1 MAVPLYD
8 TDLADI
14 TLAESTSDGGT
25 WTAIGGGNITLGA
38 GPDFAMQ
45 GTNCVDARISNTD
58 KGPGVPAGTQTLGA
72 SDHVFTWVFMATPGL
87 TATLQNGGVT
97 VAIGNSVSALVK
109 YHVEGNDTFG
119 AAGRVARCYPIRPVN
134 SANTSAPNYRTLL
147 GSPSGVTSFFGATAN
162 ISGTVRGSNLGV
174 DAIRR
179 GTGVYITAGD
189 SGTPATFSGA
199 ATENDLIANRWGV
212 ISSIAGSS
220 YELQGRFVVGQNTAG
235 TPTAAYFVDSNK
247 NVLLTDTPHAQS
259 DFTQIIIDH
268 ASTTFNLTNI
278 NIEAGGTTNPGKL
291 VFNNASTTSALDNC
305 GFVKLGETVL
315 RAGVTATNSA
325 WRQCGRIT
333 LNGATISGSAIRN
346 STATTA
352 LLVGSSVSTLSNTSF
367 VSAGT
372 GHAIEIT
379 GGTEHTLNG
388 LTFTGYDAGSTGSP
402 VTTTNTGKEMI
413 FVNIGSGTTVT
424 LNADVALSVRSAGAT
439 VNVVA
444 GQKTLSV
451 TNVVSGS
458 DIVILSAGTTTVLA
472 SNDGATNPVTSF
484 DYSYTY
490 APSTLVDIA
499 VYLAGYVPYIVRNY
513 LLPANGGSVQVAQV
527 VDRNYTP

>member
-1 MAVPLYD
+1 VP
-8 TDLADI
+8 
-14 TLAESTSDGGT
+14 
-25 WTAIGGGNITLGA
+25 TA
-38 GPDFAMQ
+38 
-45 GTNCVDARISNTD
+45 
-58 KGPGVPAGTQTLGA
+58 TQTLGA
-72 SDHVFTWVFMATPGL
+72 SDHIFTWVFMATPGL

-147 GSPSGVTSFFGATAN
+147 GSPSGVFSFFGATAN
-162 ISGTVRGSNLGV
+162 IAGTVRGSNLGV

-179 GTGVYITAGD
+179 GTGVYITAGEVAAP
-189 SGTPATFSGA
+189 GTFSGA

-220 YELQGRFVVGQNTAG
+220 YELQGRFVVGQSTAG

-247 NVLLTDTPHAQS
+247 NILLTDTPHAQT
-259 DFTQIIIDH
+259 DFTQIIVDH

-291 VFNNASTTSALDNC
+291 VFNNASTTSALTNC
-305 GFVKLGETVL
+305 GFIKLGETVL
-315 RAGVTATNSA
+315 RAGVTATSSA
-325 WRQCGRIT
+325 WRECGQIT

-346 STATTA
+346 STAATA
-352 LLVGSSVSTLSNTSF
+352 LLVGSSVSTLSDTSF

-379 GGTEHTLNG
+379 GGTEHTFNG
-388 LTFTGYDAGSTGSP
+388 LTFTGYASTNGSTGNEA
-402 VTTTNTGKEMI
+402 VY
-413 FVNIGSGTTVT
+413 VNIASGTVT
-424 LNADVALSVRSAGAT
+424 LNTDSAISVRTAGAT

-458 DIVILSAGTTTVLA
+458 DIVILSAGTSTVLT

-490 APSTLVDIA
+490 AANTFVDIA

-527 VDRNYTP
+527 LDRNYTP

>member
-1 MAVPLYD
+1 VAAPTYA
-8 TDLADI
+8 TDLANI

-45 GTNCVDARISNTD
+45 GTNCVDSRISNTD
-58 KGPGVPAGTQTLGA
+58 KGPGVPTATQTLGA
-72 SDHVFTWVFMATPGL
+72 SDHIFTWVFMATPGL

-134 SANTSAPNYRTLL
+134 SANASAPNYRTLL
-147 GSPSGVTSFFGATAN
+147 GSPSGVFSFFGATAN

-179 GTGVYITAGD
+179 GTGVYITAGEVAAP
-189 SGTPATFSGA
+189 GTFSGA

-220 YELQGRFVVGQNTAG
+220 YELQGRFVVGQSTAG

-247 NVLLTDTPHAQS
+247 NILLTDTPHAQS
-259 DFTQIIIDH
+259 DFTQIIVDH

-291 VFNNASTTSALDNC
+291 VFNNASTTSALSNC
-305 GFVKLGETVL
+305 GFIKLGETVL
-315 RAGVTATNSA
+315 RAGVTATSSA
-325 WRQCGRIT
+325 WRECGQIT

-346 STATTA
+346 STAATA

-367 VSAGT
+367 VSSGT

-379 GGTEHTLNG
+379 GGTEHTFNG
-388 LTFTGYDAGSTGSP
+388 LTFTGYASTNGSTGNEA
-402 VTTTNTGKEMI
+402 VY
-413 FVNIGSGTTVT
+413 VNIASGTVT
-424 LNADVALSVRSAGAT
+424 LNTDSAISVRTAGAT

-490 APSTLVDIA
+490 AANTFVDIA
-499 VYLAGYVPYIVRNY
+499 VYLAGYVPYIVRNF

>member
-1 MAVPLYD
+1 MAVPSYL
-8 TDLADI
+8 TDLANI

-25 WTAIGGGNITLGA
+25 WAAIGGGNITLGA

-58 KGPGVPAGTQTLGA
+58 KGPGVPTGTQTLGA
-72 SDHVFTWVFMATPGL
+72 SDHIFTWVFLATPGL
-87 TATLQNGGVT
+87 TNTLQNGGVT

-147 GSPSGVTSFFGATAN
+147 GSPNGTISFFGATTN
-162 ISGTVRGSNLGV
+162 ISGSVRGSNIGV

-189 SGTPATFSGA
+189 SSTPATFAGA

-220 YELQGRFVVGQNTAG
+220 YELQGRFVVGQNTSG
-235 TPTAAYFVDSNK
+235 TPTTAYFVDSNK
-247 NVLLTDTPHAQS
+247 NILLTDTPHAQS
-259 DFTQIIIDH
+259 DFTQIIIDE
-268 ASTTFNLTNI
+268 ASTVFNLSNI

-291 VFNNASTTSALDNC
+291 VFNNASTTSTLNNC
-305 GFVKLGETVL
+305 GFIKIGETVL
-315 RAGVTATNSA
+315 RAGVTVTSSA
-325 WRQCGRIT
+325 WREAGKIT

-367 VSAGT
+367 VSSGT

-379 GGTEHTLNG
+379 GGTEHTLSG
-388 LTFTGYDAGSTGSP
+388 ITFTGYDAGSTGSP
-402 VTTTNTGKEMI
+402 ITTTNTGNEMI
-413 FVNIGSGTTVT
+413 FVNIGSGTVT

-444 GQKTLSV
+444 GQKTLSI
-451 TNVVSGS
+451 TNIISGS
-458 DIVILSAGTTTVLA
+458 DVVILSAGTTTVLT
-472 SNDGATNPVTSF
+472 SNDGATNAVTSF

-490 APSTLVDIA
+490 SPSTFVDIA
-499 VYLAGYVPYIVRNY
+499 VYKAGYVPYIVRSY